1 MAREQQQQAN
11 SQAQRLRITFGKLGS
26 QKYIGHLDLA
36 KTWERILRRAEISL
50 SYSQGFSA
58 HPKIQLATALPLGI
72 TSECEL
78 MDVWLDHPIP
88 LDGLADHLMSVSP
101 PGLPVYKIE
110 EIPAKAPSLPSLLMS
125 AVYVFTP
132 LIEIDDLAQRVSD
145 FLAQTRVVRTRRDRP
160 YDLRPLVLDLKVE
173 ADNKLRVEM
182 IQTEQGA
189 GRPDE
194 LIEALGLHSG
204 DFNVHRVQIK
214 LSKART

>member
-1 MAREQQQQAN
+1 MTQEQQQPEHY
-11 SQAQRLRITFGKLGS
+11 QAQRLRITFGKLGS

-50 SYSQGFSA
+50 SYSQGFNA
-58 HPKIQLATALPLGI
+58 HPRIQLATALPLGI

-78 MDVWLDHPIP
+78 MDVWLDHATP
-88 LDGLADHLMSVSP
+88 LDGLPDHLMSVSP
-101 PGLPVYKIE
+101 PGLPVYNIE
-110 EIPAKAPSLPSLLMS
+110 EIPAKAPSLPSLLQS
-125 AVYVFTP
+125 AIYVFTP
-132 LIEIDDLAQRVSD
+132 LIEIEELPQRVAD
-145 FLAQTRVVRTRRDRP
+145 FLTQTRVVRSRRDRP
-160 YDLRPLVLDLKVE
+160 YDLRPLVLDMKVE

-182 IQTEQGA
+182 IQTEQAA

-214 LSKART
+214 LSNART

>member
-1 MAREQQQQAN
+1 MTREQQPQPQ
-11 SQAQRLRITFGKLGS
+11 SQPQRLRITFGKLGS

-50 SYSQGFSA
+50 SYSQGFNA
-58 HPKIQLATALPLGI
+58 HPRIQLATALPLGI

-88 LDGLADHLMSVSP
+88 LAGLPDHLMAVSP
-101 PGLPVYKIE
+101 PGLPIYKIE
-110 EIPAKAPSLPSLLMS
+110 EIPSKAPSLPSLLQS
-125 AVYVFTP
+125 ATYLFTP
-132 LIEIDDLAQRVSD
+132 LIEIADLPQRVAD
-145 FLAQTRVVRTRRDRP
+145 FLAQTRVVRTRRDHP
-160 YDLRPLVLDLKVE
+160 YDLRPLVFGIEVE
-173 ADNKLRVEM
+173 AGGKLRVEM
-182 IQTEQGA
+182 LQTEQAA